1 MIWLKL
7 ALKNIIRRPIRSTLT
22 VSGVAVAIAILFSL
36 MAFQRGYESGL
47 RQDLNA
53 LGAHIMIVPKGCPY
67 EASTIVLH
75 GGKWPRYMKEEYLQ
89 KVKGVPGIEQS
100 AGIIMDAIVARSK
113 TDKNRIFLGVDEDFL
128 KLRQNWQFM
137 RGGWFTGPDSM
148 IIGSSVA
155 EAEGLKVGS
164 KYHVHEAR
172 GNFTVN
178 ADFRISGILKPT
190 NTQDDGFYFMPTKTL
205 QEEFN
210 LQGKL
215 VVILVKVKD
224 VTKVDQVTAALK
236 KSESSMNVFP
246 LTELL
251 NTMGR
256 MIGNTKVFV
265 MAIVFMAIAIG
276 TVGVLNTILMTVFER
291 TKEIGMMKAI
301 GASRLDVFRLIWLET
316 LVMCTVGGL
325 VGVGLSMITSRGVE
339 AFIKGVLS
347 QTGLISVPKGTLISF
362 NMEVFAVSMILS
374 VFLGLAAG
382 AYPAWRAS
390 SIRPIEAIRAD

>member
-1 MIWLKL
+1 
-7 ALKNIIRRPIRSTLT
+7 
-22 VSGVAVAIAILFSL
+22 
-36 MAFQRGYESGL
+36 
-47 RQDLNA
+47 
-53 LGAHIMIVPKGCPY
+53 
-67 EASTIVLH
+67 
-75 GGKWPRYMKEEYLQ
+75 
-89 KVKGVPGIEQS
+89 
-100 AGIIMDAIVARSK
+100 
-113 TDKNRIFLGVDEDFL
+113 
-128 KLRQNWQFM
+128 
-137 RGGWFTGPDSM
+137 
-148 IIGSSVA
+148 
-155 EAEGLKVGS
+155 
-164 KYHVHEAR
+164 
-172 GNFTVN
+172 

-224 VTKVDQVTAALK
+224 VTKVDEVTTALK
-236 KSESSMNVFP
+236 ESESSMNVFP